1 MADERAFDLF
11 LADEGD
17 SVLSGLTADDDA
29 PDELVPLALAP
40 ERTLPFAV
48 QLGLAPRAYQE
59 EAVSAWER
67 TDGRGVVVLPTGAG
81 KTVLA
86 LMAAAR
92 LQARTLIVVPTLEL
106 LDQWRTALIERLG
119 APAAMVGQLGGGR
132 RDVRPL
138 TVATYDSASMRGR
151 HLPDFGLL
159 VIDEAHHLPA
169 ATYRVIAR
177 KVDAPY
183 RLGLS
188 ATPERAD
195 GRHVDL
201 AHLLGPEVYR
211 RLPAD
216 LAAERHISTY
226 RERRVWVDLT
236 PVERMRYDRL
246 MAEYRWYLS
255 TRRIWSGGM
264 DFFKDLVRRSG
275 YDPAARRALRAHHEA
290 RLTAL
295 NADAK
300 IAKVAEL
307 LDGHRQDKV
316 IVFSEYTAL
325 VDQLSRRLCLPA
337 ITYRTEA
344 HERQAILDSFRA
356 HRYSKLVAGR
366 VLNEGVDVP
375 DANVAIVVSGSS
387 ATREYVQRLGRV
399 LWPKPRPAV
408 LYELISRRTIEGR
421 SAQRRRPAS
430 SPEVAA

>member
-1 MADERAFDLF
+1 MAAEGTFDLF
-11 LADEGD
+11 LADEGEE
-17 SVLSGLTADDDA
+17 VLSGLTVDDEAADDGPA
-29 PDELVPLALAP
+29 LPLPVDRA
-40 ERTLPFAV
+40 LPFAV
-48 QLGLAPRAYQE
+48 QLTLAPRAYQD
-59 EAVSAWER
+59 EAMAAWQR
-67 TDGRGVVVLPTGAG
+67 QAGRGVVVLPTGAG

-86 LMAAAR
+86 LMAVAQ
-92 LQARTLIVVPTLEL
+92 LQARTLVVVPTLEL
-106 LDQWRTALIERLG
+106 VEQWRTALIERLG
-119 APAAMVGQLGGGR
+119 APAEAVGQLGGGR
-132 RDVRPL
+132 RDLRPL

-151 HLPDFGLL
+151 QLPQFGLL
-159 VIDEAHHLPA
+159 VLDEAHHLPA
-169 ATYRVIAR
+169 TTYRTIAR

-195 GRHVDL
+195 GRHADL

-226 RERRVWVDLT
+226 RERRVYVDLS
-236 PVERMRYDRL
+236 PAERMRYDRL

-255 TRRIWSGGM
+255 TRRIWTGGA

-300 IAKVAEL
+300 IGKVAEL
-307 LDGHRQDKV
+307 LDRHRQDKV

-325 VDQLSRRLCLPA
+325 VDQLSRRLCLPS
-337 ITYRTEA
+337 ITYRTDSR
-344 HERQAILDSFRA
+344 ERQAILDGFRSQ
-356 HRYSKLVAGR
+356 RYSKLAAGR

-387 ATREYVQRLGRV
+387 ATREYIQRLGRV
-399 LWPKPRPAV
+399 LRPKPRPAV
-408 LYELISRRTIEGR
+408 LYELISRRTVEGR
-421 SAQRRRPAS
+421 SAQRRRPAGG
-430 SPEVAA
+430 EAAA

>member
-1 MADERAFDLF
+1 MASERTFDLF
-11 LADEGD
+11 LADE
-17 SVLSGLTADDDA
+17 SEEVLSGLAADDEPA
-29 PDELVPLALAP
+29 DETVRLPLEA
-40 ERTLPFAV
+40 ERTLPYSV
-48 QLGLAPRAYQE
+48 ELSLAPRAYQD
-59 EAVSAWER
+59 EAIAAWGR
-67 TDGRGVVVLPTGAG
+67 RDGRGVVVLPTGAG

-86 LMAAAR
+86 LMAVAQ
-92 LQARTLIVVPTLEL
+92 LQARTLVVVPTLEL
-106 LDQWRTALIERLG
+106 LEQWRTALIERLG
-119 APAAMVGQLGGGR
+119 APADGVGQLGGGK
-132 RDVRPL
+132 RDLRPL

-159 VIDEAHHLPA
+159 VVDEAHHLPA
-169 ATYRVIAR
+169 TTYRSIAR

-226 RERRVWVDLT
+226 RERRVYVDLT

-255 TRRIWSGGM
+255 TRRIWTGGM

-307 LDGHRQDKV
+307 LERHRQDKV
-316 IVFSEYTAL
+316 LVFSEYTAL
-325 VDQLSRRLCLPA
+325 VDQLSRRLCLPS
-337 ITYRTEA
+337 ITYRTDA
-344 HERQAILDSFRA
+344 RERQAILEGFRA
-356 HRYSKLVAGR
+356 QRYSKLAAGR

-387 ATREYVQRLGRV
+387 ATREYIQRLGRV
-399 LWPKPRPAV
+399 LRPKPRPAV
-408 LYELISRRTIEGR
+408 LYEIISRRTIEGR
-421 SAQRRRPAS
+421 SAQRRRPTT

>member
-1 MADERAFDLF
+1 MGDERTLDLF
-11 LADEGD
+11 LADEGED
-17 SVLSGLTADDDA
+17 VLSGLAADDDGA
-29 PDELVPLALAP
+29 DEVAALPLAP
-40 ERTLPFAV
+40 ERVLPFAV
-48 QLGLAPRAYQE
+48 QLALAPRVYQE
-59 EAVSAWER
+59 EALAAWNR
-67 TDGRGVVVLPTGAG
+67 QGGRGVVVLPTGAG

-86 LMAAAR
+86 LMAAAQ
-92 LQARTLIVVPTLEL
+92 LQARTLVVVPTIDL
-106 LDQWRTALIERLG
+106 LQQWRTALVERLG
-119 APAAMVGQLGGGR
+119 APPGAVGQLGGGR
-132 RDVRPL
+132 RELRPF
-138 TVATYDSASMRGR
+138 TVATYDSASLRTR
-151 HLPDFGLL
+151 QLPSFGLL
-159 VIDEAHHLPA
+159 VVDEAHHLPA
-169 ATYRVIAR
+169 TTYRRIAR

-201 AHLLGPEVYR
+201 ADLLGPEVYR

-226 RERRVWVDLT
+226 RERRVYVDLC
-236 PVERMRYDRL
+236 PAERMRYDRL

-255 TRRIWSGGM
+255 TRRIWTGGG

-275 YDPAARRALRAHHEA
+275 YDPAARRALRAHQEA
-290 RLTAL
+290 RLIAL

-300 IAKVAEL
+300 IAKVAEV
-307 LDGHRQDKV
+307 LDRHRGDNV
-316 IVFSEYTAL
+316 IIFSEYTAL

-344 HERQAILDSFRA
+344 RERQAILDRFRA
-356 HRYSKLVAGR
+356 RRYSKLVTGR

-387 ATREYVQRLGRV
+387 ATREYIQRLGRV
-399 LWPKPRPAV
+399 LRPKPRAAV
-408 LYELISRRTIEGR
+408 LYEVISRRTIEGR

-430 SPEVAA
+430 DPRAAA

>member
-1 MADERAFDLF
+1 MPDDTALGSL
-11 LADEGD
+11 LADESD
-17 SVLSGLTADDDA
+17 DVLSGLADDDEPA
-29 PDELVPLALAP
+29 DEPVLLPLAP
-40 ERTLPFAV
+40 ERALPFPV
-48 QLGLAPRAYQE
+48 QLTLTPRVYQD
-59 EAVSAWER
+59 EAMAAWGR
-67 TDGRGVVVLPTGAG
+67 QGGRGVVVLPTGAG

-86 LMAAAR
+86 LMAVSQ
-92 LQARTLIVVPTLEL
+92 LQARTLVVVPTIDLLE
-106 LDQWRTALIERLG
+106 QWRATLVERLG
-119 APAAMVGQLGGGR
+119 APPESVGQLGGGR
-132 RDVRPL
+132 RELRPL

-151 HLPDFGLL
+151 RLEDFGLL
-159 VIDEAHHLPA
+159 VVDEAHHLPA
-169 ATYRVIAR
+169 TTYRIIAR

-216 LAAERHISTY
+216 LAAEQHISRY
-226 RERRVWVDLT
+226 RERRVYVDLT
-236 PVERMRYDRL
+236 PMERMRYDRL

-255 TRRIWSGGM
+255 TRRIWTGGI
-264 DFFKDLVRRSG
+264 DFFKDLIRRSG
-275 YDPAARRALRAHHEA
+275 HDPAARRALRAHQEA

-300 IAKVAEL
+300 IAKVGEL
-307 LDGHRQDKV
+307 LERHRADKV

-337 ITYRTEA
+337 ITYRTDSR
-344 HERQAILDSFRA
+344 ERQAILDRFRG
-356 HRYSKLVAGR
+356 HRYSKLVTGR

-387 ATREYVQRLGRV
+387 ATREYIQRLGRV
-399 LWPKPRPAV
+399 LRPKPRAAV
-408 LYELISRRTIEGR
+408 LYEVISRRTIEGR
-421 SAQRRRPAS
+421 SAQRRRPS
-430 SPEVAA
+430 GSPEAA